1 MRARPGIDSQELVDD
16 AENSGGRP
24 AYVGE
29 IAGIVAMLLGEDA
42 AWCTGQVVC
51 ANGGMLMFH

>member
-1 MRARPGIDSQELVDD
+1 MRARSGIDSQELVDD
-16 AENSGGRP
+16 AVNSGGRP

-29 IAGIVAMLLGEDA
+29 IAGIVAMLVGEDA